1 LAKIAKSRKVP
12 STRLERMATFGS
24 LGISLSLGT
33 ILETSKRAIGLS
45 SSKIMDENSSN
56 SSVFLSD
63 GNAEKIVQTLCRVRG
78 AALKIGQMLSI
89 QDESLINPQ
98 ISKIFERVRQSA
110 DYMPI
115 WQMNQGWQNYSV
127 GRIIRYLYILNAP
140 NLIRTYAEE
149 ENCEAIFRRSGSEFI
164 ILRMHL

>member
-115 WQMNQGWQNYSV
+115 WQMNQGWQNYSISIYFKCSKFNSNV
-127 GRIIRYLYILNAP
+127 RGGGKL
-140 NLIRTYAEE
+140 
-149 ENCEAIFRRSGSEFI
+149 RSNFPTE
-164 ILRMHL
+164 RE

>member
-115 WQMNQGWQNYSV
+115 WQMNQGWQNYS
-127 GRIIRYLYILNAP
+127 ISISIYKFEFWLMYCLCSLYLLLNQQA
-140 NLIRTYAEE
+140 
-149 ENCEAIFRRSGSEFI
+149 
-164 ILRMHL
+164 